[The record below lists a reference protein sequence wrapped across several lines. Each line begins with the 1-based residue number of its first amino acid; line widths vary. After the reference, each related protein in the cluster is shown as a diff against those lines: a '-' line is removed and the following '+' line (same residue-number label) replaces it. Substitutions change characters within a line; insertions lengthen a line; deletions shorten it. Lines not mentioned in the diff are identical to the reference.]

1 MNVELEELAYMARG
15 ASEREIET
23 EVVQVLKRA
32 GWARSQIKQ
41 DETISDKGADKADVV
56 LRVDGV
62 PTLLVEVKKHG
73 QTRDAD
79 AQVNRYC
86 RLLTPSPRLAILT
99 DGVRWVFYFVGQAG
113 TIPILEAIIP
123 NNTVSIVSMLTAFSP
138 QNLSIALQ
146 SGAFQYLDIVEQ
158 GLKQRSED
166 TQKHLR
172 HFFAS
177 TVRTLLLP
185 TVDIA
190 RNQVQTIDVPVQL
203 SVHSA
208 DQIQRPQ
215 ARTVLS
221 VLPASDTPTEYDPFR
236 PPPLSFTT
244 KFIATFAGVNVTNWN
259 DLLRVAVRNAVV
271 AGQTIQDIKCTA
283 SINIQEQEIT
293 GNGFSPLLGL
303 NLSIQGQSADQAW
316 QNALKLAQSLRQTIE
331 VKFCWSENKKA
342 AHPGEI
348 GILRWNP

>member
-1 MNVELEELAYMARG
+1 MNVELEELACMARG

-23 EVVQVLKRA
+23 EVVQVLKQV

-62 PTLLVEVKKHG
+62 PALLVEVKKHG

-113 TIPILEAIIP
+113 TIPILEAIVP
-123 NNTVSIVSMLTAFSP
+123 NDTASIASMLTAFSP
-138 QNLSIALQ
+138 QSLSIALQ

-172 HFFAS
+172 HFFAT
-177 TVRTLLLP
+177 TVRSLLFP
-185 TVDIA
+185 IVDIVQ
-190 RNQVQTIDVPVQL
+190 NQVQAIDVPVQL
-203 SVHSA
+203 SVHGA
-208 DQIQRPQ
+208 DQIEHPQ
-215 ARTVLS
+215 AKKILS
-221 VLPASDTPTEYDPFR
+221 ILPKNDTPTDYDPFR

-244 KFIATFAGVNVTNWN
+244 KFTATFAGVNAANWN
-259 DLLRVAVRNAVV
+259 DLLRVAVRNAVA
-271 AGQTIQDIKCTA
+271 AGQTIRDIKNTA
-283 SINIQEQEIT
+283 TINIQEQEIT
-293 GNGFSPLLGL
+293 ANGFSPLMGL

-316 QNALKLAQSLRQTIE
+316 QNALKLAQSLRQPIE
-331 VKFCWSENKKA
+331 VKFNWSDNKKA

-348 GILRWNP
+348 GTLQWRP